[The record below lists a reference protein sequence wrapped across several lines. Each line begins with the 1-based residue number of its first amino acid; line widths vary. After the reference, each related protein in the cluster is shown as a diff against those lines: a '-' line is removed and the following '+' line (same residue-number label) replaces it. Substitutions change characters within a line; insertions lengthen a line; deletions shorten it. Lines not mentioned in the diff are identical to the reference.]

1 MHSRWIWLAGL
12 VLLGGFLRMTEIVPL
27 TNGVSEQVS
36 VPEGKLAPNLWQEWK
51 WSFPDATWNP
61 EDADAAEREARLHDA
76 QNHQRVIEG
85 TWTQHGPL
93 NLSGRI
99 NAIHQGD
106 NPLQPA
112 MYAGAAAGGLW
123 RSNNN
128 GASWEPITESFE
140 HMAIGTM
147 AFHPL
152 TPEIMYVGTGDP
164 QISGHPR
171 IGAGAF
177 KSLDGGETWSSIGLE
192 DTRIVSRI
200 ELDPFDPNVVFAA
213 TMGNPSVPGPDRGLY
228 RSQDAGATWEQVL
241 FVGDSVGINDVRISS
256 VTGAILATS
265 WHRIRT
271 STTSDLVSP
280 DNQVYRSLDGGDT
293 WELLPS
299 PWGEGERC
307 RIGIDESQGRFV
319 INPVG
324 ADLQFSNLYRSGDD
338 GATWVAIVPEGAMPE
353 GVLGGFGW
361 YFSKVRMNPWDFGDI
376 SVLGVELWN
385 TLDGGETWE
394 RMGPEWW
401 TYEVHADKH
410 DLQWLGPNELILATD
425 GGAYRTTDHGETW
438 QDIEAL
444 PIGQFYHVTHIP
456 WAPGWYTAGAQ
467 DNGTSTGN
475 VSVAANWT
483 RDRGGDGFTALY
495 HPNDSN
501 LRVATVQ
508 YANFA
513 YSLTSW
519 DVEPDWTDFT
529 EGIDSEDRQ
538 PWDAPIMFHPA
549 NPDVAWCATERVY
562 RMEGAPFGI
571 WEPVSEDLTLAVSPG
586 LSFRVVTSLSGSPF
600 NPDWVAAGTSDGQVW
615 FTTNGGGDWTLMVG
629 DLPQRQ
635 VTDIAFDP
643 FHADSITVTLNGY
656 KDAVYTPHVFRAALG
671 GAWQDVTGDLPD
683 HPANDWRALND
694 STWVL
699 ATDFG
704 VYHTANW
711 GQHWARVGDMPFI
724 PVFELDVDTAASQL
738 VAATFARSIQT
749 FPLDSLL
756 PEPAVVEPVDTSVIA
771 VGEFVAP
778 GASCLRLLGH
788 PFENRGR
795 AQLDPAWQGATW
807 SVHDLNG
814 KVTATGVVSGTTLE
828 WGMHGWPSGGYVM
841 QLLPK
846 RGAPCTTRFVKGE
859 TR

>member
-1 MHSRWIWLAGL
+1 MRGNTWL
-12 VLLGGFLRMTEIVPL
+12 VLVCLTFLVGMASLVKVDV
-27 TNGVSEQVS
+27 VSES
-36 VPEGKLAPNLWQEWK
+36 LAPKGKLAPNFWQEWK
-51 WSFPDATWNP
+51 WSYPDATWNP
-61 EDADAAEREARLHDA
+61 EEADKAEREARLHGE
-76 QNHQRVIEG
+76 QQQGRVVEG

-99 NAIHQGD
+99 NTIHEGN
-106 NPLQPA
+106 NPLLPRL
-112 MYAGAAAGGLW
+112 YAGAAAGGLW
-123 RSNNN
+123 RSVNH
-128 GASWEPITESFE
+128 GMSWTPITDEFE
-140 HMAIGTM
+140 HLAVGAM

-171 IGAGAF
+171 IGGGVF
-177 KSLDGGETWSSIGLE
+177 KSEDGGDTWVATGLE
-192 DTRIVSRI
+192 DTRVVSRI
-200 ELDPFDPNVVFAA
+200 ELDPFNPNVVFAA
-213 TMGNPSVPGPDRGLY
+213 TMGNPSMPGPDRGLY
-228 RSQDAGATWEQVL
+228 RSQDAGLTWEQVL

-271 STTSDLVSP
+271 TTISDLVSM

-324 ADLQFSNLYRSGDD
+324 ADLQFSNLYRTGDD
-338 GATWVAIVPEGAMPE
+338 GSTWAELVPEEAMPE
-353 GVLGGFGW
+353 GIMGGFGW
-361 YFSKVRMNPWDFGDI
+361 YFSKVRMNPWDFNDI

-385 TLDGGETWE
+385 TLDGGTTWE

-410 DLQWLGPNELILATD
+410 DLQWIGPNELILATD
-425 GGAYRTTDHGETW
+425 GGAYRSTDHGETW
-438 QDIEAL
+438 EDIEAL
-444 PIGQFYHVTHIP
+444 PIGQFYHVTHVP

-571 WEPVSEDLTLAVSPG
+571 WEPVSDDLTLGVSPG

-615 FTTNGGGDWTLMVG
+615 YTVNAGEDWSLMI
-629 DLPQRQ
+629 DNLPPRQ
-635 VTDIAFDP
+635 ITDIAFDP
-643 FHADSITVTLNGY
+643 FHPDSMTVTLNGY
-656 KDAVYTPHVFRAALG
+656 KDAVYTPHVLRAG
-671 GAWQDVTGDLPD
+671 IGEAWQDVTGDLPD
-683 HPANDWRALND
+683 HPANDWRALDD

-699 ATDFG
+699 ATDYG
-704 VYHTANW
+704 VYHTENW
-711 GQHWARVGDMPFI
+711 GHHWDRVGDMPYI

-756 PEPAVVEPVDTSVIA
+756 PEPTVVEPVDTSVIA
-771 VGEFVAP
+771 VGEFLSP
-778 GASCLRLLGH
+778 GGSCLRLLGH

-795 AQLDPAWQGATW
+795 ARVDALWEGATW
-807 SVHDLNG
+807 SVHNIEGSILANG
-814 KVTATGVVSGTTLE
+814 IVSGGRIEWNMGGWTT
-828 WGMHGWPSGGYVM
+828 GSYVIRL
-841 QLLPK
+841 QHEL
-846 RGAPCTTRFVKGE
+846 RGTCTTRFVKLQTSLE
-859 TR
+859 